1 MIKNKHVKIVAT
13 LGPASDS
20 YEMILGLAKA
30 GVDIFRM
37 NLSHATEEEIS
48 NRFIGVRKA
57 EKELSRPLS
66 IMGDLA
72 GLKIRIGEITPH
84 TVLEKGKKVTIIK
97 EKITGNAERFSL
109 NFPSIVEY
117 VESDS
122 IIYIDDG
129 AIKLKAGKKD
139 KNGIQAT
146 VMVGG
151 PLTSRKGF
159 ISEGLALG
167 KVGIS
172 DKDKNSIK
180 LMVKMGVDTIAISF
194 VQNADDVHEVKKLL
208 PKDSQI
214 MLMSKIETAS
224 GVENAEEIVDA
235 SDGIIIARGD
245 MGLSIPL
252 AKVPHVQKTL
262 IKLALKK
269 AKPVIT
275 ATQIL
280 ESMVS
285 RSIPTRAEVTDV
297 ANAILDGTGCLMLS
311 AETATGMFPIE
322 TVETMVRII
331 NESIQYVEPMHFPD
345 DSTIGDAVSAAA
357 GQIAR
362 QTGAKLIIAYT
373 EKGITARKI
382 SRHRHKHT
390 IVALSSNDATVHKLN
405 FAWGVYSHLI
415 GQVQGFDNILQK
427 AREMAKNNRVL
438 PLSKGDMYV
447 IAAGVPYGKSGA
459 TNFIYVDKV

>member
-1 MIKNKHVKIVAT
+1 MIKNKQVKIVAT

-20 YEMILGLAKA
+20 YKMILDLAKA
-30 GVDIFRM
+30 GVDIFRI
-37 NLSHATEEEIS
+37 NLSHATDSEIAS
-48 NRFIGVRKA
+48 RFQNIRKA
-57 EKELSRPLS
+57 EKELARPLT

-72 GLKIRIGEITPH
+72 GLKIRIGEIAPGA
-84 TVLEKGKKVTIIK
+84 VLEKGKTVTIVK
-97 EKITGNAERFSL
+97 EEIQGDAERFSL
-109 NFPSIVEY
+109 NFPSVVEY
-117 VESDS
+117 VESGS
-122 IIYIDDG
+122 TIYIDDG
-129 AIKLKAGKKD
+129 AIKLKAGKKI

-146 VMVGG
+146 VVAGG
-151 PLTSRKGF
+151 TLSSRKGF
-159 ISEGLALG
+159 LSEGLALG

-172 DKDKNSIK
+172 EKDKNSIK
-180 LMVKMGVDTIAISF
+180 LMVKMGVDALAISF
-194 VQNADDVHEVKKLL
+194 VQNAEDVHAVKKLL

-224 GVENAEEIVDA
+224 GVENAEEIVEA

-262 IKLALKK
+262 IKLALRKS
-269 AKPVIT
+269 KPVVT
-275 ATQIL
+275 ATQML

-285 RSIPTRAEVTDV
+285 RSMPTRAEVTDV

-311 AETATGMFPIE
+311 AETATGEFPLE

-331 NESIQYVEPMHFPD
+331 NESIQYVEPMHFPE
-345 DSTIGDAVSAAA
+345 DSKIGDAVSAAA

-362 QTGAKLIIAYT
+362 QTGAKLIIVYT
-373 EKGITARKI
+373 EKGVTARKI

-390 IVALSSNDATVHKLN
+390 IVALSSNIATVHKLN

-415 GQVQGFDNILQK
+415 KNLNEFKDILNT
-427 AREMAKNNRVL
+427 AREMAINNRVL
-438 PLSKGDMYV
+438 PLSKGDKYV
-447 IAAGVPYGKSGA
+447 ISAGVPYGKSGN
-459 TNFIYVDKV
+459 TNFIYVDTV

>member
-362 QTGAKLIIAYT
+362 QTGAKLIIVYT

>member
-20 YEMILGLAKA
+20 YNMVLALAKA
-30 GVDIFRM
+30 GVDIFRI
-37 NLSHATEEEIS
+37 NLSHATEQEIS
-48 NRFIGVRKA
+48 SRFQVVRKA
-57 EKELSRPLS
+57 ERELGRPLS

-72 GLKIRIGEITPH
+72 GLKIRIGEIAPNS
-84 TVLEKGKKVTIIK
+84 VLEKGKSVKIVK
-97 EKITGNAERFSL
+97 EKIKGDAEKFSL

-117 VESDS
+117 VEPGS

-139 KNGIQAT
+139 KNGILAT
-146 VMVGG
+146 VVVGG
-151 PLTSRKGF
+151 PLSSRKGF
-159 ISEGLALG
+159 LSEGLALG

-172 DKDKNSIK
+172 EKDKKSIK

-194 VQNADDVHEVKKLL
+194 VQNADDVLEVKKLL

-224 GVENAEEIVDA
+224 GVENAEEIVET

-262 IKLALKK
+262 IKLALRK
-269 AKPVIT
+269 AKPVVT
-275 ATQIL
+275 ATQML

-285 RSIPTRAEVTDV
+285 RSMPTRAEVTDV

-311 AETATGMFPIE
+311 AETATGMFPLE

-331 NESIQYVEPMHFPD
+331 NESIQYLEPMHFPED
-345 DSTIGDAVSAAA
+345 NMIGDAVSAAA

-362 QTGAKLIIAYT
+362 QTGAKLIIVYT

-390 IVALSSNDATVHKLN
+390 IVALSSNNATVHKLN
-405 FAWGVYSHLI
+405 FAWGVYPHLI
-415 GQVQGFDNILQK
+415 GNITEFEVILSK

-447 IAAGVPYGKSGA
+447 IAAGVPYGKSGN
-459 TNFIYVDKV
+459 TNFIYVDKA